1 MGAVEVTHF
10 DISPDGSRL
19 VVAGSFTTVNGL
31 DRAQIAILSL
41 QGGSVSVADWETDRF
56 KTACKLKAGGI
67 IRDVAFSPDSSYFVV
82 GATGGASACAI
93 RSAGGT
99 HGGGIAPARD
109 LGRPD
114 RRR

>member
-1 MGAVEVTHF
+1 M
-10 DISPDGSRL
+10 
-19 VVAGSFTTVNGL
+19 
-31 DRAQIAILSL
+31 
-41 QGGSVSVADWETDRF
+41 SVADWETDRF

-82 GATGGASACAI
+82 GATGGGIGLCDSI
-93 RSAGGT
+93 SQVGRAGG
-99 HGGGIAPARD
+99 GLASDRD